1 MTQFNQRWVNPSNL
15 RLDGP
20 EKVRR
25 PKAFIHAGS
34 SNLLTSSTLFRQRP
48 TRARIRART
57 RVMCCVFRLDKVR
70 RLDKAFIY
78 AGFNR
83 PTYRPGV

>member
-25 PKAFIHAGS
+25 LKAFVRAGS

-48 TRARIRART
+48 TRARTRART

-70 RLDKAFIY
+70 RLDNAFVY
-78 AGFNR
+78 AAFDRLTCR
-83 PTYRPGV
+83 PSV

>member
-1 MTQFNQRWVNPSNL
+1 MTRFNQRWVNPSNL

-25 PKAFIHAGS
+25 LKAFVYAGL
-34 SNLLTSSTLFRQRP
+34 SNLLTLSTLFRHRP
-48 TRARIRART
+48 TRARTRART

-78 AGFNR
+78 AASNR
-83 PTYRPGV
+83 LTSRPSV

>member
-1 MTQFNQRWVNPSNL
+1 MTRFNQRWVNPSNL

-25 PKAFIHAGS
+25 LKAFVYAGS
-34 SNLLTSSTLFRQRP
+34 SNLLTLSNLFRQSP
-48 TRARIRART
+48 TRAHVRART

-70 RLDKAFIY
+70 RLDNAFVY
-78 AGFNR
+78 AVFNR
-83 PTYRPGV
+83 LT